1 MKKNMES
8 SFSNGLKN
16 FDKPSADEKI
26 KEIKVAILA
35 EEPLG
40 WGSGKHYFPVILNG
54 YHWKNKDVSYV
65 FSTTYLF
72 DKDILKG
79 RLTVSNYD
87 VLLVPGG
94 GVGDGESISQGFN
107 RFPSV
112 RKWKKNLTAFIKD
125 GGGYVGICGGAALL
139 TGLNTGNDRSPT
151 TFSERQYEKSSLG
164 ISCVTSY
171 YKNLAIPLF
180 YPFQRNHP
188 EKIGATGCVFS
199 FAPGETKDGMK
210 IYAGGIPTDFKI
222 NKAHPIFSDF
232 PKETER
238 IRWWGGPALL
248 VPEKT
253 ERDLTILARYP
264 KMDIS
269 KNPSTKIYAWRYI
282 GGLSGLLFGLIK
294 SFKLINEKKD
304 SLRNLLT
311 YAYYLAGDWEPLDKT
326 IELDFSNKVCM
337 TAEIYPNDNQGR
349 ILLCTTHPEYMIW
362 WDGAIEEVD
371 PNGFHCLATGLHRWK
386 NIRPLS
392 KTVVDEMTHTWW
404 MVRRFVA
411 WTAKVPDTHLPPIEK
426 GENSEK
432 TKALISEMFYDGDI
446 ICQMENI

>member
-1 MKKNMES
+1 MTS
-8 SFSNGLKN
+8 DSFNRLKN
-16 FDKPSADEKI
+16 IDEPSSNKKI

-40 WGSGKHYFPVILNG
+40 WGSGKHYFPAILDG
-54 YHWKNKDVSYV
+54 YRWTTEDTSYNV
-65 FSTTYLF
+65 STTYLF

-79 RLTVSNYD
+79 RLTISNYD

-107 RFPSV
+107 RFPKV
-112 RKWKKNLTAFIKD
+112 KRWKKNLNTFIKD

-139 TGLNTGNDRSPT
+139 TGLNTGKHKPST
-151 TFSERQYEKSSLG
+151 TFVERQYEKSSLG
-164 ISCVTSY
+164 ISSVTSF
-171 YKNLAIPLF
+171 YKDIALPLF
-180 YPFQRNHP
+180 YPFQKKYP
-188 EKIGATGCVFS
+188 EKIGATGYVFS
-199 FAPGETKDGMK
+199 FAPGETKDGTK
-210 IYAGGIPTDFKI
+210 IFAGGAPIDFQI
-222 NKAHPIFSDF
+222 NKDHPIFSDF

-248 VPEKT
+248 VPEKND
-253 ERDLTILARYP
+253 RDIAILARYP
-264 KMDIS
+264 DVDIS
-269 KNPSTKIYAWRYI
+269 ENPSTKIHAWKYT
-282 GGLSGLLFGLIK
+282 GGIFGLLLGLIK
-294 SFKLINEKKD
+294 SFRYVTGKKC
-304 SLRNLLT
+304 SLKNFLT
-311 YAYYLAGDWEPLDKT
+311 YAYYLAGDWEMLDNHIK
-326 IELDFSNKVCM
+326 LDFSSKACM

-349 ILLCTTHPEYMIW
+349 ILLCTAHPEYMIW

-371 PNGFHCLATGLHRWK
+371 SNGFHCLATGLHRWK

-411 WTAKVPDTHLPPIEK
+411 WAAKVPNNNLPPVEK

-432 TKALISEMFYDGDI
+432 TKALISEIFYNGDI